1 MTPLL
6 AVLEFT
12 DYVVIAAIAAVVVGV
27 SALARGPDV
36 NLQRLERSVRQIQK
50 KLDALLKHQGV
61 ELPGPPKSGMSAEL
75 EQMARDPSQKIAA
88 IRLYREENPGVGLRE
103 AKERIEAFCEDRK

>member
-1 MTPLL
+1 ML

-12 DYVVIAAIAAVVVGV
+12 DYVVIAVIVAVMVGI
-27 SALARGPDV
+27 SALVRGPDID
-36 NLQRLERSVRQIQK
+36 LQRLERSVRQIQK
-50 KLDALLKHQGV
+50 KLDALLKHHGV
-61 ELPGPPKSGMSAEL
+61 ELPPPPKSGMSAEL

-103 AKERIEAFCEDRK
+103 AKERIEAFYEGRN

>member
-6 AVLEFT
+6 AVLEIT
-12 DYVVIAAIAAVVVGV
+12 DYVVITVIAAVFAGG
-27 SALARGPDV
+27 SALMRGPDV
-36 NLQRLERSVRQIQK
+36 NVQRLERSVRDLQM

-61 ELPGPPKSGMSAEL
+61 ELPPPPKSGMSSEL

-88 IRLYREENPGVGLRE
+88 IKLYREENPGVGLRE
-103 AKERIEAFCEDRK
+103 AKERIEAFYESGQ